1 MCRFSNWPAAVCRS
15 LENCVHECESILG
28 LHNSQQF
35 HRFLSMSL
43 SVHRSMVMLLWSV
56 CTVVCVLTA
65 VSAVTGQ
72 SVVVNTRYGALRGTR
87 TTIGHDSYV
96 DSFYNIPFA
105 KPPIGNNNNY
115 YHYYYYNFHSGY
127 YAINSTHSTKEL
139 LYSCSE
145 MNELF
150 FFF

>member
-1 MCRFSNWPAAVCRS
+1 M
-15 LENCVHECESILG
+15 
-28 LHNSQQF
+28 
-35 HRFLSMSL
+35 
-43 SVHRSMVMLLWSV
+43 MLLRSV

-72 SVVVNTRYGALRGTR
+72 SMVVNTRYGALRGTR

-150 FFF
+150 FFFLIDDMHVNITL